1 MKKIGIVGGMT
12 WVSTVEYYRLI
23 NKGINEISGNLN
35 SAECIIYSLNFE
47 EIINKDWEGIYSIL
61 LNACKMLEKSGAELI
76 ILAANT
82 AHYLADWLQTEI
94 SLPIINVI
102 SATADAIHQTG
113 LEKVGLLGTKFT
125 METDFYKNKLAQE
138 GIQSVIPEKQ
148 STRDFIQDTISYEL
162 EKEIIK
168 TETKEAFLTI
178 IRELTD
184 QGAQGIVLG
193 CTEIPL
199 LVKQSDVEVPVFDTT
214 AIHSAKAVAFAL
226 SSK

>member
-12 WVSTVEYYRLI
+12 WVSTMEYYRLI
-23 NKGINEISGNLN
+23 NKEINKISGNLN

-47 EIINKDWEGIYSIL
+47 EIINQDWEGIYSIL
-61 LNACKMLEKSGAELI
+61 LNACKNLIKSGAELI
-76 ILAANT
+76 VLGANT
-82 AHYLADWLQTEI
+82 AHYLADRLQAEI
-94 SLPIINVI
+94 SLPIINII
-102 SATADAIHQTG
+102 SATADAIHQKG

-125 METDFYKNKLAQE
+125 METDFYRNRLALE
-138 GIQSVIPEKQ
+138 GIQSIIPEQ
-148 STRDFIQDTISYEL
+148 QITRDFIQQAITYEL

-178 IRELTD
+178 IRELID

-199 LVKQSDVEVPVFDTT
+199 LIKQSDVEVPVFDTT
-214 AIHSAKAVAFAL
+214 AIHSARVVAFAL
-226 SSK
+226 S